1 MSAKPSL
8 PKKKPAKNDLRGVIA
23 WNVRTLRVSKGWSQE
38 QLALTCELDRT
49 YVSAIE
55 RCVWNISISNIERL
69 ALSLEVEP
77 WMLLK
82 PA

>member
-1 MSAKPSL
+1 MPAKPSL

-23 WNVRTLRVSKGWSQE
+23 WNIRTLRVSKGWSQE

-69 ALSLEVEP
+69 ALALEVEP

-82 PA
+82 PV